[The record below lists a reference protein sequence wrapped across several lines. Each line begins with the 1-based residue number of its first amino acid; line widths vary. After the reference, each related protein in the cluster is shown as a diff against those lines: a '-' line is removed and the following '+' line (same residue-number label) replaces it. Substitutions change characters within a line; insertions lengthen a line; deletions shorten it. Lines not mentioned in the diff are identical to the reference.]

1 MFAYARTHVLVMI
14 LGLSSIQALAQSA
27 FTYKKLVDTGETAPA
42 PHEMGEI
49 LESSFDDH
57 GLIVYGADNGLFYNS
72 EGKVNLFGFFD
83 QPAPGGGKF
92 SASWSSNLSST
103 GKLLFRG
110 EVTSPGVSG
119 LFMYAGGKITSV
131 IPDGTVASNGVA
143 VSAYYPVIS
152 SNGDFAFLNEAP
164 QGLYLDSKGTI
175 TPIAVAGQAAPGGGT
190 FNVFSQ
196 YAINKSDQVAF
207 ISFLSPS
214 GEGLYLASEGTI
226 TKIIATGDTFSD
238 GSAFAF
244 PDGVSINESGQVAFG
259 GVNNNGSE
267 KFEGLFQY
275 SGGQYNVILSTGTTM
290 PDGSTLNFPFAVSI
304 NNAGQIAFGSSTIVG
319 TSTGLGTYIFSAG
332 NLTEVAVS
340 GESAPNGDVFSDSGE
355 YNVQINDSGQVLLLS
370 PMTYHADALFSFS
383 ARKLTY
389 VAGEGDHVSET
400 PAFEYPTPVAIAANN
415 EVLFSDFTFPG
426 GSGYFLV
433 SPQTGNHVSI
443 SFVANSTTSVSDGDL
458 DYIQA
463 AAMNDSGEVAMVAD
477 TSEDYGNIL
486 LDSGT
491 GLNIVAG
498 GPINSVSPSEPV
510 SINNSGQV
518 AFYGYASSGS
528 GVFLY
533 SNGQST
539 LLPGTS
545 GFLSSLALNDSNAM
559 AFFSMPTPPNQNGIY
574 SYANG
579 VVTGL
584 ALNGQSAPGGGDFSY
599 SYGSP
604 RFGPVINES
613 GATAF
618 AAPLSVSDDS
628 GIFLS
633 ANGKLSRIVGTGD
646 LAADGSTFETVDSP
660 SINASG
666 EIAFWGA
673 TTSEIGIF
681 VYGNGAITK
690 VAGTG
695 DVIGKETLAYLDYP
709 RITDSG
715 DIAFLSLLSDGTTA
729 IYLAQPPTKEN
740 TKKMNLTLTSSRPLR
755 PNAPLVMEM
764 RGRYE
769 RAVAVRT
776 LQLHHAFDP
785 HRNEIDGSR

>member
-57 GLIVYGADNGLFYNS
+57 GLIVYGADNGLFYDS

-214 GEGLYLASEGTI
+214 GEGLYLASGGTI

-491 GLNIVAG
+491 GLNVVAG
-498 GPINSVSPSEPV
+498 GPSSSVSPSQPL

-518 AFYGYASSGS
+518 AFYGYGSSGS

-533 SNGQST
+533 SDGQST

-545 GFLSSLALNDSNAM
+545 GFLSSLAVNDSDAM
-559 AFFSMPTPPNQNGIY
+559 AFFSTPTPPNQSGIY

-633 ANGKLSRIVGTGD
+633 ANGTLSRIVGTGD